1 MLFSII
7 MEKNNYKNFM
17 QIAIDEAEKSSKRGE
32 VPVGAVTVHNN
43 KIIAKSGNMMVKY
56 SNPLMHAEM
65 IVLQKSSE
73 IFLNMGLSVRYEKLD
88 LFVTLEPCTMC
99 AHAISLFR
107 INNLYYGADDPKGG
121 GIKYGSKVFD
131 HDTCHHKPNIY
142 SGIYKEESSLL
153 LKDFFKKIRLSKS

>member
-43 KIIAKSGNMMVKY
+43 KIIAKSGNMMVNS

-88 LFVTLEPCTMC
+88 LFVTLEPCPMC
-99 AHAISLFR
+99 AHAISLCR

-121 GIKYGSKVFD
+121 GVKYGSKVFE
-131 HDTCHHKPNIY
+131 HHTCHHKPTIF
-142 SGIYKEESSLL
+142 SGIYKDESKILL
-153 LKDFFKKIRLSKS
+153 QRFFKNLRNTKV

>member
-1 MLFSII
+1 

-17 QIAIDEAEKSSKRGE
+17 QIALDEAEKSSKRGE

-43 KIIAKSGNMMVKY
+43 KVISKSGNMMVKY

-65 IVLQKSSE
+65 IVLEKSSK

-88 LFVTLEPCTMC
+88 LFVTLEPCPMC
-99 AHAISLFR
+99 AYAISLYR

-121 GIKYGSKVFD
+121 GVKYGSKVFENS
-131 HDTCHHKPNIY
+131 TCHHKPTIY
-142 SGIYKEESSLL
+142 SGIYKDKSKTLL
-153 LKDFFKKIRLSKS
+153 QEFFTKIRNKNI

>member
-32 VPVGAVTVHNN
+32 VPVGAVTVHDN

-73 IFLNMGLSVRYEKLD
+73 IFLIPK
-88 LFVTLEPCTMC
+88 TLHNFPNNFSLP
-99 AHAISLFR
+99 AAI
-107 INNLYYGADDPKGG
+107 I
-121 GIKYGSKVFD
+121 I
-131 HDTCHHKPNIY
+131 
-142 SGIYKEESSLL
+142 
-153 LKDFFKKIRLSKS
+153 

>member
-32 VPVGAVTVHNN
+32 VPVGAVTVHDN

-73 IFLNMGLSVRYEKLD
+73 IFLNLGLSVRYEKLD
-88 LFVTLEPCTMC
+88 LFVTLEPCPMC
-99 AHAISLFR
+99 AHAISLCR

-121 GIKYGSKVFD
+121 GVKYGSKVFE
-131 HDTCHHKPNIY
+131 HHTCHHKPTIF
-142 SGIYKEESSLL
+142 SGIYKDESKILL
-153 LKDFFKKIRLSKS
+153 QKFFKNLRNTKV